1 MGEKRK
7 PHVYIDPRYVTEDTP
22 DLFEERDD
30 LIAKLRADLAQ
41 ARKALAEARAE
52 RDALADDEQAS
63 AEALADE
70 RAKREAA
77 KAQIAQLDAQ
87 LSAAHARMMELN
99 RENIHM
105 GAERDA
111 LKVKLAAIRAWTT
124 EERPAIPKCLDPGHD
139 DRWCSH
145 CDSMMDGVGHAQATV
160 LRILDGDVNL

>member
-30 LIAKLRADLAQ
+30 LIAKLRADLTK

-63 AEALADE
+63 AEALA
-70 RAKREAA
+70 AVREWA
-77 KAQIAQLDAQ
+77 
-87 LSAAHARMMELN
+87 
-99 RENIHM
+99 
-105 GAERDA
+105 
-111 LKVKLAAIRAWTT
+111 T